1 MLDTLRIARTLTD
14 AELTPAQAEA
24 IAGAV
29 REAAEQDEYVTRE
42 GLRAELAELRSDL
55 YRAMLI
61 QGGANRR
68 SHRRQCRNRARRR
81 APSELKAAKRCIEP
95 SRRRPAAGT
104 RWC

>member
-24 IAGAV
+24 ITSAV
-29 REAAEQDEYVTRE
+29 SEAAEHGGQATPE

-61 QGGANRR
+61 QGGAIVG
-68 SHRRQCRNRARRR
+68 A
-81 APSELKAAKRCIEP
+81 IVGI
-95 SRRRPAAGT
+95 AGVVMGT
-104 RWC
+104 LRLLS

>member
-24 IAGAV
+24 ITSAV
-29 REAAEQDEYVTRE
+29 REAAEDGSHVTPD

-61 QGGANRR
+61 QGGAIVGGIVGI
-68 SHRRQCRNRARRR
+68 AGVVV
-81 APSELKAAKRCIEP
+81 AALRLL
-95 SRRRPAAGT
+95 G
-104 RWC
+104 

>member
-24 IAGAV
+24 ITSTV
-29 REAAEQDEYVTRE
+29 REAAEHGGQATPE

-61 QGGANRR
+61 QGGAIVG
-68 SHRRQCRNRARRR
+68 A
-81 APSELKAAKRCIEP
+81 IVGI
-95 SRRRPAAGT
+95 AGVVMGT
-104 RWC
+104 LRLLS

>member
-24 IAGAV
+24 ITSAV
-29 REAAEQDEYVTRE
+29 REAAEHGGQAIPE

-61 QGGANRR
+61 QGGAIVG
-68 SHRRQCRNRARRR
+68 A
-81 APSELKAAKRCIEP
+81 IVGI
-95 SRRRPAAGT
+95 AGVVMGT
-104 RWC
+104 LRLLS